1 MRTVGFISTAAVVVG
16 LGTLATVVAMSAR
29 DVQRYL
35 KIRKM

>member
-1 MRTVGFISTAAVVVG
+1 MRTAGFIATAVVAVG
-16 LGTLATVVAMSAR
+16 LGTLAAAAAMSAR